1 VADGSAGLDE
11 ARILPL
17 PVGTRL
23 GGEGLEANFVGID
36 MARVDTIYAE
46 KPTANSNSER
56 IKQGCFAGTVFTHN
70 QVELRM
76 EGQLAALKALEVLQ

>member
-1 VADGSAGLDE
+1 
-11 ARILPL
+11 
-17 PVGTRL
+17 
-23 GGEGLEANFVGID
+23 

-56 IKQGCFAGTVFTHN
+56 IKQGCFSRSVFTHN
-70 QVELRM
+70 QIELRV

>member
-1 VADGSAGLDE
+1 
-11 ARILPL
+11 
-17 PVGTRL
+17 VGTRL
-23 GGEGLEANFVGID
+23 GGEGLEAQFVGID

-46 KPTANSNSER
+46 KPTANGNSER

-76 EGQLAALKALEVLQ
+76 EGQLAAPKTLEVLQ